1 VRKKRKK
8 NKVVLNIGGRW
19 GMCLTI
25 HSFLNKYLLGTTVGT
40 GSAARK
46 RIQSPSHLLGLIGIN
61 QETTI
66 IDVKLR

>member
-1 VRKKRKK
+1 
-8 NKVVLNIGGRW
+8 
-19 GMCLTI
+19 MCLTI